1 MDINLDII
9 PRLSIYKHKHPL
21 ALHHYVH
28 MHTLFP
34 YSVGLLKDKLE
45 YQPCLLKD

>member
-9 PRLSIYKHKHPL
+9 PRPSIYKHKHPL

-28 MHTLFP
+28 TLYP
-34 YSVGLLKDKLE
+34 YSVGLLKDKQK
-45 YQPCLLKD
+45 YQHVC